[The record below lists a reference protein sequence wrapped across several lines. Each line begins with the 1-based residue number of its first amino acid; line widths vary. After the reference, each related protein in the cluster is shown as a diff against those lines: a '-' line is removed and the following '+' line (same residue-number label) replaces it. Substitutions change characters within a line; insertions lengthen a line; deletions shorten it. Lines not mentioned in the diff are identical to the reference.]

1 MRDNKG
7 QLEEEILRNIWE
19 MTECFTV
26 TPRGS
31 QKVFYLDIKRKVWSK
46 KILKEDNHFTQ
57 REKIAQDS
65 NIDSV
70 YSLSQ

>member
-19 MTECFTV
+19 MSECFTV
-26 TPRGS
+26 TPHGS
-31 QKVFYLDIKRKVWSK
+31 QKVFYVDIKRKVWSK
-46 KILKEDNHFTQ
+46 TILKQDNQLTQ

-65 NIDSV
+65 NIDGV
-70 YSLSQ
+70 Y